1 MDEHRYK
8 KLQHLK
14 DSDILPYVNSFKV
27 PFSLA
32 EIKEKYEGVQK
43 SQLMENKYRFTV
55 AGRVMSIREFG
66 KAAFITIKD
75 RSASFQIY
83 LKKGEITEEEYE
95 VFKSTDVGDFAGMSG
110 FLFKTKTGELTL
122 FTENYRMLTKALRDL
137 PEKWHGLKDVEK
149 RYRQRYTDLIVNE
162 YVKDIFITRSRII
175 KGIRDF
181 FNDRDF
187 LEVETPMMQPLAGGA
202 TAKPFITHH
211 NALDMQLYLR
221 IAPELY
227 LKRLVIGGLEKV
239 YEINRNFRNE
249 GVSTKH
255 NPEFTMIEWYMAY
268 ADYFDM
274 MALTED
280 LIVSVTTKILGKN
293 SIEYDGKVINL
304 QKPWPKLTLEE
315 SIEKYANIP
324 QSDLKDYESVK
335 KIAENHNIKVD
346 KSWGRGKIVL
356 EIFEELVEDK
366 LFQPTFIIDY
376 PKEVSPLSKSKA
388 DNPDVTE
395 RFELF
400 IGGFEMANG
409 FNELN
414 DPIDQKERFEKQVE
428 AKDAGDEEAHL
439 MDKDFLRAL
448 EYGLPPTAGE
458 GLGIDRLVMLLT
470 NSKSIREVILFP
482 HMRPEEEEE

>member
-1 MDEHRYK
+1 
-8 KLQHLK
+8 
-14 DSDILPYVNSFKV
+14 
-27 PFSLA
+27 
-32 EIKEKYEGVQK
+32 
-43 SQLMENKYRFTV
+43 
-55 AGRVMSIREFG
+55 
-66 KAAFITIKD
+66 
-75 RSASFQIY
+75 
-83 LKKGEITEEEYE
+83 
-95 VFKSTDVGDFAGMSG
+95 FAGMSG